1 MSQSKLR
8 LEKGA
13 QNGDNAVKVEEK
25 GRKKMTRDS
34 KQNFVVDMPQEIEGL
49 IKRYPAVA
57 EAARY
62 GVDISLLLSNLRLSV
77 SERIRRHQAAL
88 NAITSIRNAKN
99 L

>member
-1 MSQSKLR
+1 MPPHIEAML
-8 LEKGA
+8 
-13 QNGDNAVKVEEK
+13 
-25 GRKKMTRDS
+25 
-34 KQNFVVDMPQEIEGL
+34 KQ
-49 IKRYPAVA
+49 YPALA